1 MRTILV
7 ACCVFALAGFAVQA
21 ASIDDV
27 IAMAQKGEPEAK
39 QIAAVEN
46 TPGEINVG
54 ASDVLRLR
62 EAKVPEKVILAM
74 LRHVAKDGKTV
85 GAAPAIIPEKPVV
98 SRAPAPPVV
107 PVAPPVPA
115 VAAIPIAP
123 AAPAVV
129 RNPNQDGS
137 LTIENLDDRAWSY
150 MYEPAIQTIWI
161 AFPGQGSV
169 VHAHSSTTVVM
180 HAGNYHVR
188 FSGTQTEGFPLTV
201 NGGERSAINVSRT
214 AAEGVDTVNV
224 SIFEHGER
232 RASGQLAAL
241 KDAPRETAVVER
253 TYVEGPPVY
262 YQNSGSYYYGPR
274 YYYGPGYYGS
284 PYYGGAQF
292 NLGFNFGGGGH
303 YRH

>member
-21 ASIDDV
+21 ASVDDV
-27 IAMAQKGEPEAK
+27 IAMAQKGEPADK

-74 LRHVAKDGKTV
+74 LRHVPKDGKAV
-85 GAAPAIIPEKPVV
+85 AVAPAVIPKT
-98 SRAPAPPVV
+98 PAV
-107 PVAPPVPA
+107 PVAPPAPA
-115 VAAIPIAP
+115 VAAIPVVP

-169 VHAHSSTTVVM
+169 VQAHSSTTVVM
-180 HAGNYHVR
+180 HAGNYKVR
-188 FSGTQTEGFPLTV
+188 FSGTLTEGFPLTV

-232 RASGQLAAL
+232 RVSGQLAAL

-274 YYYGPGYYGS
+274 YYYGPGYYGG
-284 PYYGGAQF
+284 PYYGGTQF

-303 YRH
+303 HHR

>member
-21 ASIDDV
+21 ASVDDV
-27 IAMAQKGEPEAK
+27 IAMAQKGEPEDK

-46 TPGEINVG
+46 TPGEITVG

-62 EAKVPEKVILAM
+62 EAKVPEKVIVAM
-74 LRHVAKDGKTV
+74 LRHVAKDGKAV
-85 GAAPAIIPEKPVV
+85 IAAPAVTPEKPVV
-98 SRAPAPPVV
+98 SKAPVTPA
-107 PVAPPVPA
+107 PVAPIAPP
-115 VAAIPIAP
+115 VAAIPVAP

-169 VHAHSSTTVVM
+169 VQAHSSTTVMM
-180 HAGNYHVR
+180 HAGNYKVR
-188 FSGTQTEGFPLTV
+188 FSGNQEEGFPMTV

-214 AAEGVDTVNV
+214 SAEGVDTVNV
-224 SIFEHGER
+224 SIFEHGDR
-232 RASGQLAAL
+232 RVSGKLVAL
-241 KDAPRETAVVER
+241 KDAPPPQTVVER

-262 YQNSGSYYYGPR
+262 YYNGGPYYYGPS
-274 YYYGPGYYGS
+274 YYGPGYYR
-284 PYYGGAQF
+284 PYYGGTQF

-303 YRH
+303 HHR